1 MLWLPAMRPFRCLLA
16 ALTFAFLGAGR
27 IQSQST
33 GTGTDTWQIVA
44 SAQAVTYCELL
55 EHSERFKNRVIRVQA
70 KYETDFEKSVIT
82 SASCPTPVPM
92 IWVDFDDHWE
102 SRTTRSVRK
111 AVSNVKWRVPLDV
124 VFIGKF
130 KTDGQYG
137 HMDMYPLS
145 IEVYK
150 AEAASVPKN
159 ARASPKS

>member
-16 ALTFAFLGAGR
+16 ALTFTFLGAGS

-33 GTGTDTWQIVA
+33 GTDTVTRQIVA
-44 SAQAVTYCELL
+44 SAKAVTYCELL
-55 EHSERFKNRVIRVQA
+55 EHSEKFKNQVIRVQA

-92 IWVDFDDHWE
+92 IWVDFDVQWE

-124 VFIGKF
+124 VFIGRF
-130 KTDGQYG
+130 KTGGQYG
-137 HMDMYPLS
+137 HMDMYLFS
-145 IEVYK
+145 FEVYK
-150 AEAASVPKN
+150 VEAAIVPKN
-159 ARASPKS
+159 AQASPKS

>member
-1 MLWLPAMRPFRCLLA
+1 MLWLPVMRTFRCLLA
-16 ALTFAFLGAGR
+16 ALTFAFLGAGS

-33 GTGTDTWQIVA
+33 GIGTVTRQIVA

-55 EHSERFKNRVIRVQA
+55 EHSEKFKNQVIRVQA

-82 SASCPTPVPM
+82 SASCPTPIPM
-92 IWVDFDDHWE
+92 IWVNFDDHWQ

-124 VFIGKF
+124 VFIGRF
-130 KTDGQYG
+130 KTEGPYG
-137 HMDMYPLS
+137 HMDMYQLS
-145 IEVYK
+145 IEVFK
-150 AEAASVPKN
+150 VEAASGPKN